1 MACMS
6 PTDTVTSYNT
16 FGTSEYWDKLVFQCL
31 GYGMKEIPLTVRL
44 KSELVIA
51 FEQKTG
57 PYIVWVAFH
66 GMLANIQS
74 STSTE
79 ARYFA
84 SLVPL
89 ANCLRLVT
97 YGLSLATDEG
107 LIKSVTREGK
117 PAELLRGPLYYV
129 LILVMCVLVFWR
141 ESPVGVISLAMMC
154 GGDGVADIMGRK
166 FGSVKIPY
174 NKNKSWAGSISMF
187 IFGFLIS
194 MGRHT
199 HEEKEE
205 IIRYNKVPQSEWAI
219 PWSHHNLST
228 KEAAFFA
235 TGTFRPHPIHPF
247 VDLSGRR
254 HRVGKLE
261 GKKVVYVRC
270 GVNAVA
276 AAQQMLD
283 LFDVTGVVH
292 FGIAGN
298 TNDSMSIGDVSIPE
312 KVAHTGIWNWL
323 VRIFCSR
330 AENVKFIGRTGFP
343 RSV

>member
-117 PAELLRGPLYYV
+117 PA
-129 LILVMCVLVFWR
+129 
-141 ESPVGVISLAMMC
+141 
-154 GGDGVADIMGRK
+154 
-166 FGSVKIPY
+166 
-174 NKNKSWAGSISMF
+174 
-187 IFGFLIS
+187 
-194 MGRHT
+194 
-199 HEEKEE
+199 
-205 IIRYNKVPQSEWAI
+205 
-219 PWSHHNLST
+219 
-228 KEAAFFA
+228 
-235 TGTFRPHPIHPF
+235 
-247 VDLSGRR
+247 
-254 HRVGKLE
+254 
-261 GKKVVYVRC
+261 
-270 GVNAVA
+270 
-276 AAQQMLD
+276 
-283 LFDVTGVVH
+283 
-292 FGIAGN
+292 
-298 TNDSMSIGDVSIPE
+298 
-312 KVAHTGIWNWL
+312 
-323 VRIFCSR
+323 
-330 AENVKFIGRTGFP
+330 
-343 RSV
+343 